1 MIKIITVTDFVY
13 TSGQGGTPYYPNDFS
28 VVISAQA
35 VNASPVVS
43 GEANIPYVSAVGIA
57 SGTINSKPPAQNE
70 ILISIYSNTASL
82 TEIASGTIASLNLL
96 VDGL

>member
-1 MIKIITVTDFVY
+1 MIKLITVSDFVY

-28 VVISAQA
+28 QVVSAQA
-35 VNASPVVS
+35 IIAKPAASDALDV
-43 GEANIPYVSAVGIA
+43 PYVSAVGLA
-57 SGTINSKPPAQNE
+57 SGTINSKPPAPNE